1 MFLGLVLVAT
11 LGLTGHAQTN
21 NPNVRALSLKEAL
34 NLALAHNLDIQI
46 ERLSPQ
52 IAGYYLRAAYGAYD
66 PTLDFTA
73 KRTFVDQPSQ
83 FNPKKWPPNPQ
94 VANQIPRENNLRV
107 DSEYELTVDSIGP
120 GLNGRLPLGLSY
132 NLFARADRLSA
143 KTYAS
148 LVDVANIQNF
158 SQPAFLQF
166 YGLPFLTRPGFTNDN
181 YATVGVTL
189 MQPLL
194 KDFWI
199 DQYRRNI
206 QIQKNNL
213 KISDLSFRGQ
223 VMSNLTLVTTAYYD
237 LVFAREQVTV
247 ETTAL
252 ELARRFLDDTRRKV
266 QAGTLTALDQQQ
278 AESDVEILQTALF
291 AAQQNY
297 TQEENRLK
305 NLLTDNLQSWMTT
318 SIVPTENLTNVTE
331 LPPNRSV
338 SWINALERRPD
349 ILEMRAA
356 LEKMDIVIRYNYNQ
370 LFPSMDLIGS
380 YGLQSVRD
388 GFSST
393 WDEIGRGGNAYY
405 SVGVVFSFPL
415 GNVTARNDYKASQL
429 AKKQAFLRY
438 QDRQQ
443 RVMTEVDTAVK
454 LTETTYKQISSTRK
468 AREFA
473 EAALDSARKEFEAG
487 ARTSFFVLE
496 SQRNLIRARSAE
508 IRALA
513 DYNIAL
519 ANLALS
525 EGTTLER
532 NQINLKSK

>member
-21 NPNVRALSLKEAL
+21 NQNVRALSLKEAL

-52 IAGYYLRAAYGAYD
+52 IVGYYLSAAYGAYD

-73 KRTFVDQPSQ
+73 KRTFVDQPAQ
-83 FNPKKWPPNPQ
+83 FNPKKWPPPAQAVELPGVNS
-94 VANQIPRENNLRV
+94 IRV

-132 NLFARADRLSA
+132 NLFARADRFSA

-148 LVDVANIQNF
+148 PVDVANIQS
-158 SQPAFLQF
+158 SQFLVDIF
-166 YGLPFLTRPGFTNDN
+166 GLPYLTRPGFTNDN
-181 YATVGVTL
+181 RATVGVSL
-189 MQPLL
+189 KQPLL

-199 DQYRRNI
+199 EQYRRNI
-206 QIQKNNL
+206 QIQKSNL
-213 KISDLSFRGQ
+213 KISDLAFRGQ

-266 QAGTLTALDQQQ
+266 QAGTLTALAQQQ

-297 TQEENRLK
+297 TQQENRLK

-393 WDEIGRGGNAYY
+393 WEEVGRGGNAYY

-429 AKKQAFLRY
+429 AKKQALLRY

-454 LTETTYKQISSTRK
+454 LAETTFKQISSTRK

-473 EAALDSARKEFEAG
+473 EEALNSATKEFEAG